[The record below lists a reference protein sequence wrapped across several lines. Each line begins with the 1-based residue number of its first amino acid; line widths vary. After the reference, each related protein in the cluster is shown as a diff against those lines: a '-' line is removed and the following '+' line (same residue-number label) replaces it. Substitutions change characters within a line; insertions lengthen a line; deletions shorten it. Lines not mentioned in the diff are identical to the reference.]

1 MKKIVLVD
9 DQPIANFITK
19 KLLELEG
26 MDENVKDFTNPVKA
40 YEFIEK
46 KEELILFLDLNMPE
60 MSGWDF
66 LDKMKEKGLNFQT
79 IILTSSSSDL
89 DREKAG
95 NYTFVM
101 DYVVKPLTREKFS
114 QLFFIANTSD
124 SITQ

>member
-26 MDENVKDFTNPVKA
+26 MNENVKDFTNPVKA

-46 KEELILFLDLNMPE
+46 KEGLILFLDLNMPE

>member
-46 KEELILFLDLNMPE
+46 KEGLILFLDLNMPE

>member
-26 MDENVKDFTNPVKA
+26 MNENVKDFTNPVKA